1 MIYHNERTIKWDEYY
16 TTWLFHGTQVQK
28 DSAWNRV
35 ECMNGINEA
44 MTMRLSNKASRNVK
58 LNVTKGNYISNEM
71 IPSIREYY
79 MTI

>member
-44 MTMRLSNKASRNVK
+44 MAMRLSNKASRNVK
-58 LNVTKGNYISNEM
+58 LNVTKA
-71 IPSIREYY
+71 
-79 MTI
+79 TIHQMRRFLQ